1 MASQTTPLNPIKQIY
16 VASSMI
22 TYNVSFFDIYV
33 VGSFS
38 CVPPLPR
45 RAGGSAIRG
54 LPPAGCWPV
63 SWPVSWSP
71 AAVGAVRD
79 AYLRGGGP
87 SWRRPGWTGRAVSW
101 GALRCRCSSLYCVR
115 MIRLEPIQSELIELS
130 KSLYTL
136 KSKALFT
143 ASTVRC

>member
-1 MASQTTPLNPIKQIY
+1 
-16 VASSMI
+16 MI

-79 AYLRGGGP
+79 AYLRG
-87 SWRRPGWTGRAVSW
+87 AVVAAARVDWAS
-101 GALRCRCSSLYCVR
+101 
-115 MIRLEPIQSELIELS
+115 SELGSAALS
-130 KSLYTL
+130 VL
-136 KSKALFT
+136 
-143 ASTVRC
+143 

>member
-1 MASQTTPLNPIKQIY
+1 MASQTTPLTPIKQIY

-22 TYNVSFFDIYV
+22 TCNVSLVYMFV

-38 CVPPLPR
+38 CLPLLPR

-79 AYLRGGGP
+79 AYLRGP
-87 SWRRPGWTGRAVSW
+87 SWRRPGWTGRAMSW
-101 GALRCRCSSLYCVR
+101 GALRCRRCSSLYCVR